1 MVHLKQ
7 VFKSLCLVLTAS
19 STLMGQTPSSHQ
31 TKTQQLSQSD
41 STQKFNSRFWYLG
54 AKFFSPMYFNNLSS
68 LPASDKALLGYGGML
83 NVGYQFSPLFSLDL
97 NVGYGENKLRPS
109 AYQYNFQLGRKDAFT
124 YYPYTLVD
132 GDEYFYP
139 YRNNDGEMLIG
150 YRGKRLENEA
160 DAFPFSGL
168 ESRVN
173 HWQMGLNFG
182 INLTRLFYVNRYTE
196 KPVELWVK
204 PGVYLSGF
212 NAKLVD
218 RATGN
223 EVAPAEHQDFTFG
236 LGGDVALRFNVHPS
250 WAIELGNNVVWQHNR
265 SIDGIASAKIG
276 YDAFVWEPSLG
287 VVYKIGR
294 KPKAQPVPPPPV
306 VIPATPLE
314 PAKPI
319 QPSPV
324 DLEYGPQLS
333 IELPVKKQR
342 SHTLAIRLTYPLN
355 KTNIVPNLHKNAQ
368 ELARINNDIA
378 ELKAH
383 ADYKVTGI
391 RIEGFASPEGPYD
404 NNMRLAEG
412 RARAIMEYVIGKTSW
427 NRSLFALGRMEEN
440 WQGLQDTL
448 MANPSL
454 PAREEALR
462 MLNENTNKEVVK
474 QNLKK
479 LKDYSAL
486 IAQVYTYLRL
496 SAYTVDYELPVYPLQ
511 QAKEIIYKD
520 PKNLNPEEIY
530 AVALD
535 YGLDSAKGLEA
546 LNILL
551 KLYPDSELAR
561 CYVAVKALDAKRPEE
576 VVKLLEPITVKSDKE
591 KELLATAYAKQAKLK
606 DAFQLLLKVQKP
618 SDITRNNIKRLSEYM
633 NK

>member
-41 STQKFNSRFWYLG
+41 STQKANSRFWYLG

-173 HWQMGLNFG
+173 HWQVGLNLG
-182 INLTRLFYVNRYTE
+182 VNLTRLFYVNRYTE

-204 PGVYLSGF
+204 PGVYLSSF

-294 KPKAQPVPPPPV
+294 KPKAQPVPPPV

-427 NRSLFALGRMEEN
+427 NRSLFALDVWKRTGRGSKIRLWLTHHCQQERKLSECSTKI
-440 WQGLQDTL
+440 LIRKSLSRTL
-448 MANPSL
+448 RSS
-454 PAREEALR
+454 R
-462 MLNENTNKEVVK
+462 
-474 QNLKK
+474 
-479 LKDYSAL
+479 
-486 IAQVYTYLRL
+486 
-496 SAYTVDYELPVYPLQ
+496 
-511 QAKEIIYKD
+511 II
-520 PKNLNPEEIY
+520 
-530 AVALD
+530 
-535 YGLDSAKGLEA
+535 
-546 LNILL
+546 
-551 KLYPDSELAR
+551 
-561 CYVAVKALDAKRPEE
+561 
-576 VVKLLEPITVKSDKE
+576 
-591 KELLATAYAKQAKLK
+591 
-606 DAFQLLLKVQKP
+606 QLLLP
-618 SDITRNNIKRLSEYM
+618 RFILT
-633 NK
+633 